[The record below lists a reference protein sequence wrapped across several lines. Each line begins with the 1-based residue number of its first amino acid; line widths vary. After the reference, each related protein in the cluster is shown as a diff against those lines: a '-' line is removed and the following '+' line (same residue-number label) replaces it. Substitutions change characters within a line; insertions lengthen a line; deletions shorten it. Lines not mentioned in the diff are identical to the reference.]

1 MANEITVLGSDTA
14 PGSRVFEWPVLE
26 AGNGSFPEGAY
37 TVRLTQGQPGRSFQL
52 AHEVTG
58 ASLIERWIT
67 DGKILF
73 VCTVASPISA
83 YRAAHYS
90 ATPTHEVSWEPDDLG
105 EHPKFT
111 PMIVSSCGF
120 EHRISAD
127 SDGVVPQ
134 WNRTKVRLRKGS
146 RIAVCP
152 TFELRSGLIGLC
164 DFRLEE
170 RFAPGCFKVEP
181 STEEGFRFKVYLASD
196 LFGYLQYQRQEASR
210 ANVMTHVVSAAFSH
224 LKHNFS
230 DDDESEG
237 WRSFS
242 GLRSLADF
250 LRTKGLGHWGDEGFD
265 PEFVATSLYPHR
277 LEENSGAQQ

>member
-26 AGNGSFPEGAY
+26 AGNSSFPEGIY

-52 AHEVTG
+52 THEVTG
-58 ASLIERWIT
+58 AGLIERWIA
-67 DGKILF
+67 DGKTLF

-83 YRAAHYS
+83 YRATHYS
-90 ATPTHEVSWEPDDLG
+90 ATATHEVSWDPNDLG

-111 PMIVSSCGF
+111 PMIVSSCAI
-120 EHRISAD
+120 EHMISAE
-127 SDGVVPQ
+127 SDGVVRQ
-134 WNRTKVRLRKGS
+134 WNRKRIRLQKGS
-146 RIAVCP
+146 RIAMCP
-152 TFELRSGLIGLC
+152 TFELRSGLIGLF
-164 DFRLEE
+164 DFRLEK

-196 LFGYLQYQRQEASR
+196 LFVYLRYQRQEASR

-224 LKHNFS
+224 LKRNFG

-250 LRTKGLGHWGDEGFD
+250 LRAKGLGHWRDEGFD

-277 LEENSGAQQ
+277 LEEDSGE